1 MVEATVALEIIGDG
15 GIAAGFLLLYLLAL
29 RVARVFSRG
38 ILDRLFRIVALV
50 LLFFSLREFVDVA
63 LLPVPPLEQVEI
75 FLDVGV
81 EAVFL
86 LIIATG
92 IIRVSRVVR
101 ALQLSGK
108 AVATETTGD
117 EAATSE
123 IRVLAEILRAALAE
137 IATIMGP
144 SVVYG
149 VAGRAC
155 RPILQKAGRAFD
167 DSWKRRLL
175 PSELIPAVDTPT
187 DPIET
192 TG

>member
-1 MVEATVALEIIGDG
+1 VVETTVALEIVGDV
-15 GIAAGFLLLYLLAL
+15 GIAAGFLLLYVLAL

-50 LLFFSLREFVDVA
+50 LLFFSFREVLDVA
-63 LLPVPPLEQVEI
+63 LLLVPPLDQLEI

-101 ALQLSGK
+101 ALQLSGE
-108 AVATETTGD
+108 AAPTETTGA
-117 EAATSE
+117 EAETSE
-123 IRVLAEILRAALAE
+123 IRILAELLRAALAE
-137 IATIMGP
+137 LATIMGP

-155 RPILQKAGRAFD
+155 RPILQRAGKAFD

-175 PSELIPAVDTPT
+175 PPELVPAVDTRT

-192 TG
+192 RG